1 MGRPEKLTK
10 EQQNALVGDLSHRK
24 PIKEVCAQYGVS
36 EFTARRYWKAA
47 KLNAEAQAGQRAEE
61 IRTAEEIAAEQNPTL
76 PEAA

>member
-10 EQQNALVGDLSHRK
+10 EQQAEVAGLLHQKK
-24 PIKEVCAQYGVS
+24 PVKEVAVHFGIS

-47 KLNAEAQAGQRAEE
+47 MLNYEAQAGQRAEE
-61 IRTAEEIAAEQNPTL
+61 IRTAEEIAAEST

>member
-10 EQQNALVGDLSHRK
+10 EQQAEAISDLAIGQGRSV
-24 PIKEVCAQYGVS
+24 VCTKYGIS
-36 EFTARRYWKAA
+36 DFTLRRYEKIA

-61 IRTAEEIAAEQNPTL
+61 IRTAEEIAAEMNPTL

>member
-10 EQQNALVGDLSHRK
+10 EQQAALVGELSHRK
-24 PIKEVCAQYGVS
+24 PIKEVCDFYGVS

-61 IRTAEEIAAEQNPTL
+61 IRTAEEIAHEST

>member
-10 EQQNALVGDLSHRK
+10 EQQAEAVAMADRWSRRETCHKFG
-24 PIKEVCAQYGVS
+24 IS
-36 EFTARRYWKAA
+36 EFTLRRYERIA

-61 IRTAEEIAAEQNPTL
+61 IRTAEEIAAEMNP